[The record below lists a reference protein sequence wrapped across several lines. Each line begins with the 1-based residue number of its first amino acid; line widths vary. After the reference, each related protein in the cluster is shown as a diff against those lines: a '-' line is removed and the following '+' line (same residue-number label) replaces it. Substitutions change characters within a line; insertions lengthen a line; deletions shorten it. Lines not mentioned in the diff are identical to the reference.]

1 MQKNKFFHLFFILSV
16 ISGLSILFTGC
27 TNKPSSVNDQQIE
40 EEQVVANQ
48 IQIEIIDGNIVQIF
62 GDGKKSV
69 LIDKNNFETI
79 NKFTEVNLSPDK
91 SKICFLGQSMVPIW
105 MFYANINATNVTKVT
120 VAKNCVWS
128 PDSQKIAYN
137 NHTTDVSPVNV
148 LIYDINKKSNLNLT
162 AKVQQSSI
170 FRAYGIPEWS
180 PDSTKITSQFTG
192 IDFDN
197 PNEKVEGS
205 SVINLITQEIKDN

>member
-1 MQKNKFFHLFFILSV
+1 MQKNKFFHLFFIFSV
-16 ISGLSILFTGC
+16 ISGLSILLAGC
-27 TNKPSSVNDQQIE
+27 TNKPSSVNEQQIE
-40 EEQVVANQ
+40 KEQSAASQ
-48 IQIEIIDGNIVQIF
+48 IQIEIIDGSIVQIL
-62 GDGKKSV
+62 GDGKNSV
-69 LIDKNNFETI
+69 LIDKNNFEAI
-79 NKFTEVNLSPDK
+79 DKFTEVNLSPDK

-105 MFYANINATNVTKVT
+105 MFYANIDATNVTKVA

-170 FRAYGIPEWS
+170 FRAYDIPKWS
-180 PDSTKITSQFTG
+180 LDGTKITSQFTG
-192 IDFDN
+192 IDFDDSS
-197 PNEKVEGS
+197 KKIEGS
-205 SVINLITQEIKDN
+205 SVIDLITQEIKDN